1 MALVLELLW
10 LALPIIA
17 AGLVHLA
24 VLKLDLLPALRRMP
38 IDGGRTFRGQR
49 LFGDNK
55 TWRGAVVTIATTTAA
70 ACVLALL
77 SDCCWPLP
85 TLVPFAEQH
94 PLLWGLL
101 LGTGYIVGELP
112 NSFAKRQVGIAP
124 GAAGQGLKG
133 RAFWVADQLDSL
145 VGMLLFVAPV
155 WQPSATLLATIVV
168 LMLVAHPLS
177 AWIMVVAGLKDRV
190 G

>member
-1 MALVLELLW
+1 MTLLLQLLW

-24 VLKLDLLPALRRMP
+24 VLKLDLMPGLRRRP
-38 IDGGRTFRGQR
+38 IDGGRRFRGRR

-55 TWRGAVVTIATTTAA
+55 TWRGAVVTIGTTTLAA
-70 ACVLALL
+70 WGLGRL
-77 SDCCWPLP
+77 SACCWPLP
-85 TLVPFAEQH
+85 TLVPFAENH

-112 NSFAKRQVGIAP
+112 NSFAKRQIGIAP
-124 GAAGQGLKG
+124 GASGQGIAG
-133 RAFWVADQLDSL
+133 RIFWIVDQIDSL
-145 VGMLLFVAPV
+145 AGMLLFIAPV
-155 WQPSATLLATIVV
+155 WRPSLALLVAIVA
-168 LMLVAHPLS
+168 LMLVAHPIG
-177 AWIMVVAGLKDRV
+177 AWIMVLFGLKDRV